1 MTNPQYFLF
10 PFNSIDFVYLLGE
23 EPPRRDA
30 WGHCCQKG
38 MEGGA
43 ALYKQQDV
51 IVFVFFKSFLCA
63 GGKPF
68 VSGQTGGASA
78 EHYQRLGEER
88 KRSRRSWRSWRRRR
102 SKEEKEIE
110 GDDEE
115 V

>member
-1 MTNPQYFLF
+1 MLF
-10 PFNSIDFVYLLGE
+10 TAFQKQLDAIILGNHRILLE
-23 EPPRRDA
+23 TVPV
-30 WGHCCQKG
+30 
-38 MEGGA
+38 
-43 ALYKQQDV
+43 L
-51 IVFVFFKSFLCA
+51 ISFLVA

-78 EHYQRLGEER
+78 EHYQRLGE
-88 KRSRRSWRSWRRRR
+88 KREKSKWRRRR